1 MNFKHLAH
9 LKSFT
14 IQFDIIYDYF
24 EWVYK
29 DS

>member
-1 MNFKHLAH
+1 MNFIHLAY